1 MKSLTLK
8 SCLTNEGLMMQCYV
22 YRSKRKQK
30 TYLFIPRQGDFS
42 EVPESLVKLFGEAE
56 FSFDFELTATRKLVM
71 ADAAEVL
78 RNINENGFFLQLP
91 PGDEMRC

>member
-8 SCLTNEGLMMQCYV
+8 SCVTSKGFMMQCYV

-30 TYLFIPRQGDFS
+30 TYLFIPRQDDFS
-42 EVPESLVKLFGEAE
+42 DVPESLVKLFGEAE